1 MKKVKVKA
9 YAKIN
14 LILDVV
20 GVEGNF
26 HALKSL
32 VCSID
37 LADDVI
43 VKKRKDG
50 KITLKKRGIPYDCPQ
65 EKDNAYR
72 SAINYLNDGQGV
84 SIKIKKRIP
93 VGGGLGGS
101 SADIAGVLNALD
113 LLYDGQ
119 KDKQKIADQLGS
131 DSKYML
137 KGGYAILE
145 GRGDKITYLNQNR
158 QFYLLVLTC
167 QNQVSAKQS
176 YAEFDNQQK
185 TYPQACDQAVKAFN
199 DKQFLSLLK
208 NDLYPASSTILPQ
221 IKSNLQDLKQ
231 FGDCVMTGSG
241 SAVVGVYLTKK
252 QRDYAYKHLKKIH
265 GDRLIKAKT
274 ITDID

>member
-37 LADDVI
+37 LADDVVI
-43 VKKRKDG
+43 KKRKDG
-50 KITLKKRGIPYDCPQ
+50 KIILKKSGIPYDCPL

-72 SAINYLNDGQGV
+72 SAVSYLNDGQGV

-145 GRGDKITYLNQNR
+145 GRGDKISYLNQNR
-158 QFYLLVLTC
+158 QFYILVLTC
-167 QNQVSAKQS
+167 QNQ
-176 YAEFDNQQK
+176 
-185 TYPQACDQAVKAFN
+185 
-199 DKQFLSLLK
+199 
-208 NDLYPASSTILPQ
+208 
-221 IKSNLQDLKQ
+221 
-231 FGDCVMTGSG
+231 
-241 SAVVGVYLTKK
+241 
-252 QRDYAYKHLKKIH
+252 
-265 GDRLIKAKT
+265 
-274 ITDID
+274 